1 MTAGNRKA
9 AQERAVYTKEKRQAD
24 TLEMIHAINMNAER
38 RRVEDALYERMDA
51 ERRADRKRRANDLLA
66 MLIVGAV
73 LLAGACWMWLR
84 TDAFVAA
91 VMGV

>member
-1 MTAGNRKA
+1 MTAGNRKD

-91 VMGV
+91 VMG

>member
-24 TLEMIHAINMNAER
+24 TLEMIHAINMN
-38 RRVEDALYERMDA
+38 ALYERMDA

-91 VMGV
+91 VMG